1 MDRTAIPNVD
11 APILDGLSGLI
22 ESTGYQQASPDAL
35 PDGVNL
41 DFAGEPTPFSQQQP
55 GNIVAPVQ
63 QPAGQP
69 AQTQQPAF
77 QQAVQQPAQQQQGP
91 DPRLAHFE
99 QIAFE
104 AAQKRI
110 EAEEAKFQLE
120 IRDLSDTEQRLALA
134 ERERDQTKE
143 VNLWLNQERQRERAE
158 IQGQQQQASK
168 RSWAFI
174 YATQAGLPFDNE
186 GVQSALLGARNREQ
200 MAKVAADLASVVGGN
215 QGQQAQQQLQNGT
228 FAAGGNNGAAAA
240 PVKPVPRSGD
250 LDTLIGSRRY
260 QTVNWG

>member
-1 MDRTAIPNVD
+1 LDRTTIPNVD

-55 GNIVAPVQ
+55 GNAVAPVQ
-63 QPAGQP
+63 QRADQP
-69 AQTQQPAF
+69 VQ
-77 QQAVQQPAQQQQGP
+77 VQQPAQQQGP

-120 IRDLSDTEQRLALA
+120 IRDLSETEQRLALA
-134 ERERDQTKE
+134 ERERDPTKE
-143 VNLWLNQERQRERAE
+143 VNQWLNQERQRERSE
-158 IQGQQQQASK
+158 IQAQQQQASK
-168 RSWAFI
+168 KSWAFI

-186 GVQSALLGARNREQ
+186 GVQAALLGARNREQ
-200 MAKVAADLASVVGGN
+200 MAKVAADLANVVGGN
-215 QGQQAQQQLQNGT
+215 RGQQAQQQLQNGT
-228 FAAGGNNGAAAA
+228 FAAGGNNGAAAT